1 MLKKLKEAFLLDRKT
16 NILDSTWEKNHL
28 APRREDILSRM
39 LSNFGFF
46 KTSLQPVSANRLAAA
61 GAIILIAFGLLAL
74 AAPMLTRMHLLHAPD
89 QQDEQGLDTDGL
101 PHPAGGAYLFGTDH
115 LGRDVLSRVIYGAR
129 VSLSVGIAAML
140 TATVIG
146 VAVGL
151 LAGFYG
157 GKLDLV
163 LMRFTEMNMTVPA
176 ILLAIAFAGL
186 LDISGRTIH
195 LHPAWL
201 PWHFLEFTLKRGAV
215 SVFLIVGFVCWPGM
229 VRVIRAQVLALKE
242 REFVLAARS
251 LGASDSRII
260 LRSILPNLLPTVI
273 VLAVMSTA
281 NTILL
286 EAGLGYLGI
295 GVPPPAP
302 TWGSMIS
309 EGQPYFITYPHLVIV
324 PGLAI
329 VLTVLAFNLLG
340 QGLQEI
346 VDPKQRR

>member
-1 MLKKLKEAFLLDRKT
+1 MPPGLSLFRT
-16 NILDSTWEKNHL
+16 ILRTL
-28 APRREDILSRM
+28 
-39 LSNFGFF
+39 
-46 KTSLQPVSANRLAAA
+46 VSNRLAGT
-61 GAIILIAFGLLAL
+61 GALIIVAFVLLAL
-74 AAPMLTRMHLLHAPD
+74 AAPTLTQLDLLRAP
-89 QQDEQGLDTDGL
+89 EQEDAKGLDDDGL
-101 PHPAGGAYLFGTDH
+101 PLASGGDYLLGTDN
-115 LGRDVLSRVIYGAR
+115 LGRDVMARVVYGAR

-140 TATVIG
+140 TATSIG
-146 VAVGL
+146 LAVGL
-151 LAGFYG
+151 VAGFYG
-157 GKLDLV
+157 GKLDLL
-163 LMRFTEMNMTVPA
+163 LMRFTEMNMTIPA

-186 LDISGRTIH
+186 LDVSGRTLH

-201 PWHFLEFTLKRGAV
+201 AWHFLDITIKRGAV
-215 SVFLIVGFVCWPGM
+215 SVFLIIGLVCWPGI
-229 VRVIRAQVLALKE
+229 VRVVRAQVLALKE
-242 REFVLAARS
+242 RDFVQAARS
-251 LGASDSRII
+251 LGASDARIL

-309 EGQPYFITYPHLVIV
+309 EGQPYFVTFPHLVIV
-324 PGLAI
+324 PGAAI

-346 VDPKQRR
+346 VDPKRRIAP

>member
-1 MLKKLKEAFLLDRKT
+1 LKIIKSHLVQAGAS
-16 NILDSTWEKNHL
+16 ILIVFAL
-28 APRREDILSRM
+28 
-39 LSNFGFF
+39 
-46 KTSLQPVSANRLAAA
+46 LAAT
-61 GAIILIAFGLLAL
+61 
-74 AAPMLTRMHLLHAPD
+74 APLLTRLGVLHEPI
-89 QQDEQGLDTDGL
+89 QQDLAGLDEDGT
-101 PHPAGGAYLFGTDH
+101 PQPTGGQYVLGTDN
-115 LGRDVLSRVIYGAR
+115 LGRDVLSRVVYGAR

-157 GKLDLV
+157 GKLDVL
-163 LMRFTEMNMTVPA
+163 LMRFTEMNMTIPA

-186 LDISGRTIH
+186 LDVSGRTLH
-195 LHPAWL
+195 LHPAGL
-201 PWHFLEFTLKRGAV
+201 SWHFLDLNLKRGAV
-215 SVFLIVGFVCWPGM
+215 SVFLIIGFVCWPGM
-229 VRVIRAQVLALKE
+229 VRVVRAQVLALKE
-242 REFVLAARS
+242 RDFVQAARS
-251 LGASDSRII
+251 LGASDARIL
-260 LRSILPNLLPTVI
+260 LRSILPNLLPTII

-309 EGQPYFITYPHLVIV
+309 EGQPYFITFPHLVVV
-324 PGLAI
+324 PGAAI

-340 QGLQEI
+340 QGLQEM
-346 VDPKQRR
+346 VDPKQRG

>member
-1 MLKKLKEAFLLDRKT
+1 MF
-16 NILDSTWEKNHL
+16 
-28 APRREDILSRM
+28 
-39 LSNFGFF
+39 
-46 KTSLQPVSANRLAAA
+46 
-61 GAIILIAFGLLAL
+61 
-74 AAPMLTRMHLLHAPD
+74 
-89 QQDEQGLDTDGL
+89 
-101 PHPAGGAYLFGTDH
+101 
-115 LGRDVLSRVIYGAR
+115 GAR

-146 VAVGL
+146 VTVGL

-157 GKLDLV
+157 GKLDLL
-163 LMRFTEMNMTVPA
+163 LMRFTEMNMTIPA

-186 LDISGRTIH
+186 LDVSGRTIH
-195 LHPAWL
+195 LHPVWL
-201 PWHFLEFTLKRGAV
+201 PWNFLDFTLKRGAV
-215 SVFLIVGFVCWPGM
+215 SVFLIIGLVCWPGM
-229 VRVIRAQVLALKE
+229 VRVVRAQVLALKE
-242 REFVLAARS
+242 RDFVLAARS
-251 LGASDSRII
+251 LGASDARIL

-309 EGQPYFITYPHLVIV
+309 EGQPYFVTFPHLVIV
-324 PGLAI
+324 PGMAI

-346 VDPKQRR
+346 VDPKQRRGARL

>member
-1 MLKKLKEAFLLDRKT
+1 MSSRLSLL
-16 NILDSTWEKNHL
+16 I
-28 APRREDILSRM
+28 
-39 LSNFGFF
+39 
-46 KTSLQPVSANRLAAA
+46 TSWRALVANRLAVT
-61 GAIILIAFGLLAL
+61 GALIVVGFVLLAL
-74 AAPMLTRMHLLHAPD
+74 AAPALTQLHVLPSPD
-89 QQDEQGLDTDGL
+89 QQDEKGLDPDGL
-101 PHPAGGAYLFGTDH
+101 PLPAGSPHLLGTDN
-115 LGRDVLSRVIYGAR
+115 LGRDVLARVIYGAR

-157 GKLDLV
+157 GKLDLL
-163 LMRFTEMNMTVPA
+163 LMRFTEMNMTIPA

-186 LDISGRTIH
+186 LDVSGRTVH
-195 LHPAWL
+195 LHPDWL
-201 PWHFLEFTLKRGAV
+201 PWHFLDFTVKRGAV
-215 SVFLIVGFVCWPGM
+215 SVFLIVGYVCWPGM
-229 VRVIRAQVLALKE
+229 VRVVRAQVLALKE
-242 REFVLAARS
+242 RDFVLADRA
-251 LGASDSRII
+251 LGASDLRIL

-302 TWGSMIS
+302 SWGSMIS
-309 EGQPYFITYPHLVIV
+309 EGQPYFITCPHLVVV
-324 PGLAI
+324 PGAAI
-329 VLTVLAFNLLG
+329 VLTVLAFNVLG

-346 VDPKQRR
+346 VDPKQRQ

>member
-1 MLKKLKEAFLLDRKT
+1 MPANLGFLRTCLRA
-16 NILDSTWEKNHL
+16 LV
-28 APRREDILSRM
+28 
-39 LSNFGFF
+39 G
-46 KTSLQPVSANRLAAA
+46 NRLAGA
-61 GAIILIAFGLLAL
+61 GALIIVTFALLCL
-74 AAPMLTRMHLLHAPD
+74 AAPTLTRWHVLRAPG
-89 QQDEQGLDTDGL
+89 QQDEKGLDEDGL
-101 PHPAGGAYLFGTDH
+101 PRPAGGAYLLGTDS
-115 LGRDVLSRVIYGAR
+115 LGRDVLSRVVYGAR

-157 GKLDLV
+157 GKTDLL
-163 LMRFTEMNMTVPA
+163 LMRFTEMNMTIPA
-176 ILLAIAFAGL
+176 VLLAIAFAGL
-186 LDISGRTIH
+186 LDVSGRTLH
-195 LHPAWL
+195 LHPAGL
-201 PWHFLEFTLKRGAV
+201 PWHFLDIPLKRGAV
-215 SVFLIVGFVCWPGM
+215 SVFLIIGLVCWPGL
-229 VRVIRAQVLALKE
+229 VRVVRAQVLALKE
-242 REFVLAARS
+242 REFVQAARS
-251 LGASDSRII
+251 IGASDARIL
-260 LRSILPNLLPTVI
+260 LRTILPNLLPTVI

-309 EGQPYFITYPHLVIV
+309 EGQPYFMTYPHLVIV

-340 QGLQEI
+340 QGLQEM

>member
-1 MLKKLKEAFLLDRKT
+1 MPL
-16 NILDSTWEKNHL
+16 
-28 APRREDILSRM
+28 
-39 LSNFGFF
+39 NFGFLR
-46 KTSLQPVSANRLAAA
+46 TSLRTLASNRLAGT
-61 GAIILIAFGLLAL
+61 GALIVVAFALLAL
-74 AAPMLTRMHLLHAPD
+74 AAPMLTRFHVLRSPD
-89 QQDEQGLDTDGL
+89 QQDAKGLDADGL
-101 PHPAGGAYLFGTDH
+101 PLPAGGAYLLGTDN
-115 LGRDVLSRVIYGAR
+115 LGRDVLSRVIFGAR

-140 TATVIG
+140 TATIIG
-146 VAVGL
+146 VTVGL

-157 GKLDLV
+157 GKLDLL
-163 LMRFTEMNMTVPA
+163 LMRFTEMNMTIPA

-186 LDISGRTIH
+186 LDVSGRTIH

-201 PWHFLEFTLKRGAV
+201 PWRFLDFTMRRGAV

-229 VRVIRAQVLALKE
+229 VRVVRAQVLALKE
-242 REFVLAARS
+242 RDFVQADRS
-251 LGASDSRII
+251 LGASDARIL
-260 LRSILPNLLPTVI
+260 LRSILPNLLPTII

-286 EAGLGYLGI
+286 EAGLGYLGV

-324 PGLAI
+324 PGAAI

-340 QGLQEI
+340 QGLQEM
-346 VDPKQRR
+346 VDPKQRP

>member
-1 MLKKLKEAFLLDRKT
+1 M
-16 NILDSTWEKNHL
+16 IS
-28 APRREDILSRM
+28 
-39 LSNFGFF
+39 
-46 KTSLQPVSANRLAAA
+46 
-61 GAIILIAFGLLAL
+61 
-74 AAPMLTRMHLLHAPD
+74 
-89 QQDEQGLDTDGL
+89 
-101 PHPAGGAYLFGTDH
+101 
-115 LGRDVLSRVIYGAR
+115 GRDVLSRVVYGAR

-140 TATVIG
+140 TATLIG
-146 VAVGL
+146 VTVGL

-157 GKLDLV
+157 GKIDLI
-163 LMRFTEMNMTVPA
+163 LMRFTEMNMTIPA

-186 LDISGRTIH
+186 LDVNGRTIR

-201 PWHFLEFTLKRGAV
+201 PWHFLEFTLRRGAV
-215 SVFLIVGFVCWPGM
+215 SVFLIVGYVCWPGM

-251 LGASDSRII
+251 LGASDLRII
-260 LRSILPNLLPTVI
+260 VQSIFPNLLPTII
-273 VLAVMSTA
+273 VLSVMSTA

-295 GVPPPAP
+295 GVPPPAS

-324 PGLAI
+324 PGIAI

>member
-1 MLKKLKEAFLLDRKT
+1 MWPNIGFL
-16 NILDSTWEKNHL
+16 
-28 APRREDILSRM
+28 
-39 LSNFGFF
+39 
-46 KTSLQPVSANRLAAA
+46 KTSLRMLAGNRLAAA
-61 GAIILIAFGLLAL
+61 GLSLLIVFVLLAM
-74 AAPMLTRMHLLHAPD
+74 AAPLLTHWHILHAPD
-89 QQDEQGLDTDGL
+89 QQDTVGLDADGL
-101 PHPAGGAYLFGTDH
+101 PRPAGGAYLLGTDN
-115 LGRDVLSRVIYGAR
+115 LGRDVLARVIYGTR
-129 VSLSVGIAAML
+129 VSLSVGIGAMV
-140 TATVIG
+140 TATIIG
-146 VAVGL
+146 VTVGL

-157 GKLDLV
+157 GKLDLI
-163 LMRFTEMNMTVPA
+163 LMRFTEINMTIPA

-186 LDISGRTIH
+186 LDVSGRTIH

-201 PWHFLEFTLKRGAV
+201 HWTFLDFSLKRGAV

-229 VRVIRAQVLALKE
+229 VRVVRAQVLALKE
-242 REFVLAARS
+242 REFVQAARA
-251 LGASDSRII
+251 LGASDMRLI
-260 LRSILPNLLPTVI
+260 LRAILPNLLPTII
-273 VLAVMSTA
+273 VLAVMSIA

-346 VDPKQRR
+346 VGPKQP

>member
-1 MLKKLKEAFLLDRKT
+1 LIIVA
-16 NILDSTWEKNHL
+16 L
-28 APRREDILSRM
+28 A
-39 LSNFGFF
+39 
-46 KTSLQPVSANRLAAA
+46 
-61 GAIILIAFGLLAL
+61 LLAL
-74 AAPMLTRMHLLHAPD
+74 GAPVLTRLHVLRAPD
-89 QQDEQGLDTDGL
+89 QQEQKGLDDNGL
-101 PHPAGGAYLFGTDH
+101 PLSAGGAHLLGTDS
-115 LGRDVLSRVIYGAR
+115 LGRDVLSRVVYGAR

-140 TATVIG
+140 TATIIG
-146 VAVGL
+146 VTVGL

-157 GKLDLV
+157 RKLDLV
-163 LMRFTEMNMTVPA
+163 LMRFTDMNMTIPS

-186 LDISGRTIH
+186 LDVSGRTIH

-201 PWHFLEFTLKRGAV
+201 HWHFLDFTLKRGAV

-229 VRVIRAQVLALKE
+229 VRVVRAQVLALKE
-242 REFVLAARS
+242 RDFVQAARS
-251 LGASDSRII
+251 LGASDARI
-260 LRSILPNLLPTVI
+260 LLGAILPNLLPTII
-273 VLAVMSTA
+273 VLSVMSTA

-309 EGQPYFITYPHLVIV
+309 DGQPYFVTFPHLVIV
-324 PGLAI
+324 PGVAI

>member
-1 MLKKLKEAFLLDRKT
+1 MPQSSSLLR
-16 NILDSTWEKNHL
+16 
-28 APRREDILSRM
+28 
-39 LSNFGFF
+39 
-46 KTSLQPVSANRLAAA
+46 TSLRTLVSNRLAGT
-61 GAIILIAFGLLAL
+61 GALIIVAFALLAL
-74 AAPMLTRMHLLHAPD
+74 AAPMLTRLHVLRAPD
-89 QQDEQGLDTDGL
+89 RQEEKGLDEDGL
-101 PHPAGGAYLFGTDH
+101 PLPAGGTHLLGTDN
-115 LGRDVLSRVIYGAR
+115 LGRDVLSRVVYGAR

-146 VAVGL
+146 VTVGL

-157 GKLDLV
+157 RKLDLV
-163 LMRFTEMNMTVPA
+163 LMRFTEMNMTIPA

-186 LDISGRTIH
+186 LDVSGRTIH
-195 LHPAWL
+195 LHPVWL
-201 PWHFLEFTLKRGAV
+201 PWRFLDFTLKRGAV

-229 VRVIRAQVLALKE
+229 VRVVRAQVLALKE
-242 REFVLAARS
+242 RDFVQADRA
-251 LGASDSRII
+251 LGASDARIL
-260 LRSILPNLLPTVI
+260 LRSILPNLLPTII

-309 EGQPYFITYPHLVIV
+309 DGQPYFVTFPHLVIV
-324 PGLAI
+324 PGVAI

>member
-1 MLKKLKEAFLLDRKT
+1 MLPNSGLVR
-16 NILDSTWEKNHL
+16 
-28 APRREDILSRM
+28 
-39 LSNFGFF
+39 
-46 KTSLQPVSANRLAAA
+46 TSLRKLGANHLAAA
-61 GAIILIAFGLLAL
+61 GATIIVVFVLLAL
-74 AAPMLTRMHLLHAPD
+74 AAPMLTRLHVLHAPD
-89 QQDEQGLDTDGL
+89 QQDAQGLDHDGL
-101 PHPAGGAYLFGTDH
+101 PRPMGDGYLLGTDN
-115 LGRDVLSRVIYGAR
+115 LGRDVLSRVVYGAR
-129 VSLSVGIAAML
+129 VSLAVGIAAML

-146 VAVGL
+146 LAVGL

-163 LMRFTEMNMTVPA
+163 LMRFTEINMTIPA

-186 LDISGRTIH
+186 LDVGNRTIH

-201 PWHFLEFTLKRGAV
+201 PWHFLDFTLRRGAV
-215 SVFLIVGFVCWPGM
+215 SVFLIVGFVVWPGM

-251 LGASDSRII
+251 LGASDLRIVV
-260 LRSILPNLLPTVI
+260 RAILPNLLPTVV

-324 PGLAI
+324 PGVAI

-346 VDPKQRR
+346 INPKKRQ

>member
-1 MLKKLKEAFLLDRKT
+1 MLPKFG
-16 NILDSTWEKNHL
+16 IL
-28 APRREDILSRM
+28 
-39 LSNFGFF
+39 
-46 KTSLQPVSANRLAAA
+46 KTSLQKLAANHLA
-61 GAIILIAFGLLAL
+61 GAGILILVVFVFLAF
-74 AAPMLTRMHLLHAPD
+74 AAPALTRLHVLHAPD
-89 QQDEQGLDTDGL
+89 QQDKQGLDADGL
-101 PHPAGGAYLFGTDH
+101 PRATGNTYLLGTDE

-140 TATVIG
+140 TATIIG
-146 VAVGL
+146 VTVGL

-163 LMRFTEMNMTVPA
+163 LMRFTEINMTVPS
-176 ILLAIAFAGL
+176 ILLAIAFAGM
-186 LDISGRTIH
+186 LDVSGRIIH

-201 PWHFLEFTLKRGAV
+201 HWHFLEFNLKRGAV
-215 SVFLIVGFVCWPGM
+215 SVFLIVGYVCWPGM
-229 VRVIRAQVLALKE
+229 VRVVRAQVLALKE

-251 LGASDSRII
+251 LGASDLRII
-260 LRSILPNLLPTVI
+260 FHAILPNLLPTII

-309 EGQPYFITYPHLVIV
+309 EGQAYFITYPHLVIV

-346 VDPKQRR
+346 VDPKQRK

>member
-1 MLKKLKEAFLLDRKT
+1 MLT
-16 NILDSTWEKNHL
+16 NRGFIKMNLRAL
-28 APRREDILSRM
+28 A
-39 LSNFGFF
+39 
-46 KTSLQPVSANRLAAA
+46 ANRLAAV
-61 GAIILIAFGLLAL
+61 GAVILVVFVLLAS
-74 AAPMLTRMHLLHAPD
+74 AAPGLTRLHILHAPD
-89 QQDEQGLDTDGL
+89 QQDERGLDADGL
-101 PHPAGGAYLFGTDH
+101 PRPSGSAYWFGTDN
-115 LGRDVLSRVIYGAR
+115 LGRDVLSRVVYGAR
-129 VSLSVGIAAML
+129 VSLSVGIGAML
-140 TATVIG
+140 AATVIG

-157 GKLDLV
+157 GRLDLV

-186 LDISGRTIH
+186 LDVSGRTIH
-195 LHPAWL
+195 LHPVWL
-201 PWHFLEFTLKRGAV
+201 PWHLLEFTLKRGAV

-251 LGASDSRII
+251 LGASDARII
-260 LRSILPNLLPTVI
+260 LRSILPNLLPTII

-309 EGQPYFITYPHLVIV
+309 EGQAYFITYPHLVIV

-346 VDPKQRR
+346 VDPKQRQ

>member
-1 MLKKLKEAFLLDRKT
+1 MPPNESFL
-16 NILDSTWEKNHL
+16 STALRALVGN
-28 APRREDILSRM
+28 P
-39 LSNFGFF
+39 
-46 KTSLQPVSANRLAAA
+46 LAAI
-61 GAIILIAFGLLAL
+61 GAMLIGASALLAV
-74 AAPMLTRMHLLHAPD
+74 AAPALTRLHVLRAPY
-89 QQDEQGLDTDGL
+89 QQDDKGLDGDGQPL
-101 PHPAGGAYLFGTDH
+101 PAGGAYWLGTDN
-115 LGRDVLSRVIYGAR
+115 LGRDVLSRVVYGAR
-129 VSLSVGIAAML
+129 ISLSVGIAAML

-146 VAVGL
+146 VAIGL

-157 GKLDLV
+157 GKLDLL
-163 LMRFTEMNMTVPA
+163 LMRFTEMNMTIPA

-186 LDISGRTIH
+186 LDVSGRTLH

-201 PWHFLEFTLKRGAV
+201 PWHFLDFKMKRGAV
-215 SVFLIVGFVCWPGM
+215 SVFLIIGLVCWPGM
-229 VRVIRAQVLALKE
+229 VRVVRGQVLALKE
-242 REFVLAARS
+242 REFVQAARS
-251 LGASDSRII
+251 LGASDARIL
-260 LRSILPNLLPTVI
+260 LRSILPNLLPTII

-286 EAGLGYLGI
+286 EAGLGYLGV

-309 EGQPYFITYPHLVIV
+309 EGQPYFITFPHLVIV